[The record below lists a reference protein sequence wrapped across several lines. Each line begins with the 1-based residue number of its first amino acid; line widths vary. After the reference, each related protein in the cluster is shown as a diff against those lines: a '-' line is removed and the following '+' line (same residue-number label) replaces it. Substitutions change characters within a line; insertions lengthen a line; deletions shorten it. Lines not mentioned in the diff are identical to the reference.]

1 MNLVEIHQ
9 MFELKDT
16 NIEDYSSNFEL
27 NNSKN
32 WWVFIKFA
40 EFTSW
45 FDATSQFLEWS
56 LSHHNLM
63 NILEPGAY
71 DGEFTP
77 LGNRLK

>member
-1 MNLVEIHQ
+1 

-27 NNSKN
+27 NNSKI
-32 WWVFIKFA
+32 WSVFIKFA

-63 NILEPGAY
+63 NIPEAHAIGAVN
-71 DGEFTP
+71 TS
-77 LGNRLK
+77 LRNHLK